1 MTLVEAPELP
11 STGRGDWVYYP
22 LSATRPTPTKRHL
35 EDDLERPTVVRP
47 KQAPPE
53 VPFGKWM
60 LFYPKSDMDRR
71 WLKACECLEAGK
83 FGIVDFMKA
92 STFVENPRSSNPNNG
107 VIILYTKPSSQTKVM
122 DTGMA
127 VMEAMAYDRRMYFKT
142 DRQTRLGTAA
152 TGRSKNH
159 TFALCPTPPKI
170 TNYAD
175 AFKFEE

>member
-1 MTLVEAPELP
+1 MTPLP
-11 STGRGDWVYYP
+11 STGLGHWVYYP
-22 LSATRPTPTKRHL
+22 DSVARPTPTKRQL
-35 EDDLERPTVVRP
+35 EDDPERPTVVRP

-60 LFYPKSDMDRR
+60 LFYPKADMDRR
-71 WLKACECLEAGK
+71 WLEACECFEAGK

-107 VIILYTKPSSQTKVM
+107 VIILYTRPSSETKVM

-127 VMEAMAYDRRMYFKT
+127 VMEAMAYDRTMYFKT

-152 TGRSKNH
+152 TGRFKNH
-159 TFALCPTPPKI
+159 TFALCPTPKI
-170 TNYAD
+170 NYAD